1 MKYILRIIL
10 IIILM
15 IGIYTYAHV
24 NRYRISMGN
33 KVTLKHD
40 SWTGKTLRFHYTR
53 NVWIE
58 LSKEE
63 ITMERWE
70 EVINGKR

>member
-1 MKYILRIIL
+1 MKHILRIIL

-24 NRYRISMGN
+24 NRYRIFMGEAII
-33 KVTLKHD
+33 KHD
-40 SWTGKTLRFHYTR
+40 SWTGKTLLFSYDR
-53 NVWIE
+53 NIWIE

-63 ITMERWE
+63 TTRERH
-70 EVINGKR
+70 RY

>member
-24 NRYRISMGN
+24 NRYRVFMSSGELIIKYDN
-33 KVTLKHD
+33 
-40 SWTGKTLRFHYTR
+40 WTDKTLVFDGARD
-53 NVWIE
+53 VW
-58 LSKEE
+58 LDLPKEE
-63 ITMERWE
+63 KGWKERGWKGG
-70 EVINGKR
+70 I

>member
-24 NRYRISMGN
+24 NRYRISMGE
-33 KVTLKHD
+33 VTIKHD
-40 SWTGKTLRFHYTR
+40 SWTGKTLLFDYTR
-53 NVWIE
+53 NVWVE
-58 LSKEE
+58 LSKEG
-63 ITMERWE
+63 ITREAWRK
-70 EVINGKR
+70 GKR

>member
-24 NRYRISMGN
+24 NRYRVSVG
-33 KVTLKHD
+33 VTTVKYD
-40 SWTGKTLRFHYTR
+40 SWTGKTLLFDHTR
-53 NVWIE
+53 NIWIE
-58 LSKEE
+58 LSKQQ
-63 ITMERWE
+63 TKSWNR
-70 EVINGKR
+70 